1 MTSDRRGLDR
11 LRTRARQARAD
22 GNFVQAASF
31 ERQAV
36 ELAGALGL
44 IGERTRALLWE
55 GYSLRQ
61 AGEDDLA
68 LAALLQ
74 AANERATTA
83 DPADVFSA
91 LVAIIHISLERK
103 TASFCRALLEQ
114 GRRYLTDIRQ
124 PWTAPLDFLEGEL
137 AYRQGNFAAAWDW
150 YSRAWASWRDE
161 HPRLTAATHLWALCR
176 AAFRRHDLAALERSN
191 QWLAELQP
199 TQALERQLQQRAQ
212 LLCWRARRAADPLYH
227 TSKPAPVEMAI
238 ALLADGING
247 ESRDF
252 GAWREAL
259 RVLALAG
266 YWDEVD
272 AALSRH
278 PLQTECFESALL
290 LGDLALIRARMGL
303 GLPAV
308 DDDYD
313 EPTADTPAPFSTL
326 ATVVALRQAEDH
338 YRATQ
343 HLAEAED
350 KRLETSWHSDRLRSR
365 FNMLH
370 DTALFDACPECAQ

>member
-114 GRRYLTDIRQ
+114 GRRYLADIRQ

-137 AYRQGNFAAAWDW
+137 AYRRGDFASAWDW
-150 YSRAWASWRDE
+150 HTRAWGSWRDG

-176 AAFRRHDLAALERSN
+176 AVFRRHDLAELER
-191 QWLAELQP
+191 LIERLTDLRP
-199 TQALERQLQQRAQ
+199 TQRLERQLTQRAQ

-238 ALLADGING
+238 ALLADSINS

-308 DDDYD
+308 DDDCG
-313 EPTADTPAPFSTL
+313 ETTSDTPAPFSTL

-370 DTALFDACPECAQ
+370 DTALLS

>member
-1 MTSDRRGLDR
+1 MVSGRRAIDH
-11 LRTRARQARAD
+11 LRAQARQARAD
-22 GNFVQAASF
+22 GRFAQAARL
-31 ERQAV
+31 EREAV
-36 ELAGALGL
+36 EVAGMLGL
-44 IGERTRALLWE
+44 VGERTRALLWE

-68 LAALLQ
+68 LTALLQ
-74 AANERATTA
+74 AANERAATA

-91 LVAIIHISLERK
+91 LIAIIRISLECK

-114 GRRYLTDIRQ
+114 GRRYLADIRQ

-137 AYRQGNFAAAWDW
+137 AYRRGDFATAWDW
-150 YSRAWASWRDE
+150 HSRAWVSWRDE

-176 AAFRRHDLAALERSN
+176 AAFRRHG
-191 QWLAELQP
+191 LAELERLVDQLSELHP
-199 TQALERQLQQRAQ
+199 TQFLERQLLQRAQ
-212 LLCWRARRAADPLYH
+212 LLRWRARRAVDPPYH
-227 TSKPAPVEMAI
+227 ASKPAPVEMAI
-238 ALLADGING
+238 ALLADSINS

-272 AALSRH
+272 VALSRH
-278 PLQTECFESALL
+278 PLQIECFESALL
-290 LGDLALIRARMGL
+290 LGDLALIRERMGL

-313 EPTADTPAPFSTL
+313 EPTADTPAPFSAL
-326 ATVVALRQAEDH
+326 AAGALRQVESH
-338 YRATQ
+338 YRAAWQ
-343 HLAEAED
+343 LAELED
-350 KRLETSWHSDRLRSR
+350 KRLETTWHVDRLRSK

-370 DTALFDACPECAQ
+370 SIVSFGSCTRHM